1 MINNDD
7 KITVIDFPQMISTE
21 HENAKFYFDR
31 DVQCIRKFF
40 GKILKCDVSKYP
52 RWGKFGPRLR
62 TLDSEVKASG
72 FSVEAEAQFQKMM
85 KQQKDLFDE
94 IENDIVTEDNK
105 DDAVTEKDDDVVTE
119 KEDDVV
125 TEKDVEDVVTEKDE
139 DVVTEK
145 NEDDQEK
152 DEDELDIPSIPSSEL
167 AVPSGQRNDD
177 IIARVRAQRSKRKEK
192 SRRRRTATRNK
203 NKQRGKREIKK
214 SAKASLR
221 AAMDPW

>member
-52 RWGKFGPRLR
+52 HWGKFGPRLR

-85 KQQKDLFDE
+85 KQQKDLIDE
-94 IENDIVTEDNK
+94 IENEGDIDIK
-105 DDAVTEKDDDVVTE
+105 DDLVTEKDDDVVTE
-119 KEDDVV
+119 KDDH
-125 TEKDVEDVVTEKDE
+125 VVTEKDE

-145 NEDDQEK
+145 DEEDQEKDEEDQEK
-152 DEDELDIPSIPSSEL
+152 DEDEIDIPSIPSSEL
-167 AVPSGQRNDD
+167 AVPSGQRNED
-177 IIARVRAQRSKRKEK
+177 IIARVRAQRNKRKEK